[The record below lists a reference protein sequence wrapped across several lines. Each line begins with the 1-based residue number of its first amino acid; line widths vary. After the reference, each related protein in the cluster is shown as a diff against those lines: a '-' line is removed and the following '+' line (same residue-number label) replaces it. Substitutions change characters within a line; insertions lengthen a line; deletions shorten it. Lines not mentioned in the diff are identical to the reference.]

1 MKIVLIFHK
10 KRNIDTFEKYLIPFF
25 VYTQWENVFIY
36 FQFSKV
42 AFLCIESIEN
52 TYISL
57 SLIIRKVLI
66 NGLLQEIIVFW
77 MLLKPLA
84 R

>member
-25 VYTQWENVFIY
+25 VYTQWENVLFSI
-36 FQFSKV
+36 FQSCFS
-42 AFLCIESIEN
+42 LYIESIEN

-57 SLIIRKVLI
+57 SRIIRKVLI